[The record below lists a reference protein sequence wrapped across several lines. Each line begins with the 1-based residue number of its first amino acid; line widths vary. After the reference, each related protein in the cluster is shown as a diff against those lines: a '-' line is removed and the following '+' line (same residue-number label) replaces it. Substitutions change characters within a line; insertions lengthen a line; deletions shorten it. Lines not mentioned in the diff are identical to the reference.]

1 MFLNGA
7 QSPFRVNKTGL
18 LTLYA
23 LRAISAQVGVNSYF
37 AYESSSSAVI
47 GSLSSVKAVSHKMRD
62 AATRM
67 IVGPGMLVAVAIV
80 DIWVCL
86 NIALVIPR

>member
-37 AYESSSSAVI
+37 AYESSSLVVV
-47 GSLSSVKAVSHKMRD
+47 GSLSSVKVVLYKVRNTT
-62 AATRM
+62 TR
-67 IVGPGMLVAVAIV
+67 IIIGPSILVAITIV
-80 DIWVCL
+80 
-86 NIALVIPR
+86 NI